1 MSAQPREAKII
12 IGLVVSMTL
21 GAALLMALD
30 SQSISAGAFS
40 LASYSSLGSIS
51 SVTATRQPIA
61 SDRWS
66 KIEVFYS
73 NTKGGDLAQLASLA
87 GLSSPEDLNFHFLVC
102 NNLGDLTLD
111 GQIQSTEK
119 WLNQW
124 SALPGTTWYG
134 SSKTIRIC
142 VIGERKTPASDY
154 QISRTEELI
163 DSLAR
168 KFHIDRTNINYP
180 TGWQL

>member
-1 MSAQPREAKII
+1 MSAQPREAKILI
-12 IGLVVSMTL
+12 SLVVAMTV

-51 SVTATRQPIA
+51 SITQARQPIA
-61 SDRWS
+61 NDRWT

-87 GLSSPEDLNFHFLVC
+87 GLSSPEDLNFHFLIC
-102 NNLGDLTLD
+102 NNLGALD

-134 SSKTIRIC
+134 TSKTIRIC
-142 VIGERKTPASDY
+142 VVGERKTPASDY
-154 QISRTEELI
+154 QISRAEELI

-168 KFHIDRTNINYP
+168 KFHIDRTSITYP
-180 TGWQL
+180 SAWQL

>member
-1 MSAQPREAKII
+1 MSSQPREAKII
-12 IGLVVSMTL
+12 VGLVVSMTL

-30 SQSISAGAFS
+30 SQSITAGAFS

-51 SVTATRQPIA
+51 SVTETRQA
-61 SDRWS
+61 VSTDRWNR
-66 KIEVFYS
+66 IEVFYS

-87 GLSSPEDLNFHFLVC
+87 GLSSSEDLNFHFLIC
-102 NNLGDLTLD
+102 NSLGALD

-134 SSKTIRIC
+134 SNKTIRIC

-168 KFHIDRTNINYP
+168 KFHIERTNINYP

>member
-1 MSAQPREAKII
+1 MSNQPREAKILI
-12 IGLVVSMTL
+12 YLVVSMTI

-51 SVTATRQPIA
+51 SVTQTRQGTTA
-61 SDRWS
+61 DRWDR
-66 KIEVFYS
+66 IEVFYS
-73 NTKGGDLAQLASLA
+73 NTKGGDLAQLASLS
-87 GLSSPEDLNFHFLVC
+87 GLTNPDDLNFHFLVC
-102 NNLGDLTLD
+102 NSLGALD

-124 SALPGTTWYG
+124 SALPGVAWYG

-142 VIGERKTPASDY
+142 VIGEGKRTPASDY
-154 QISRTEELI
+154 QVSRTQELI
-163 DSLAR
+163 DSLSR
-168 KFHIDRTNINYP
+168 KFDIKPSSVSYP
-180 TGWQL
+180 AGWQL

>member
-1 MSAQPREAKII
+1 
-12 IGLVVSMTL
+12 MTL

-51 SVTATRQPIA
+51 SVTATRQAA
-61 SDRWS
+61 SADKWNR
-66 KIEVFYS
+66 IEVFYS

-87 GLSSPEDLNFHFLVC
+87 GLSSPEDLNFHFLIC
-102 NNLGDLTLD
+102 NSLGATLD

-124 SALPGTTWYG
+124 SALPSATWYG
-134 SSKTIRIC
+134 TSKTIRIC
-142 VIGERKTPASDY
+142 VVGERKTPASDY
-154 QISRTEELI
+154 QISRAQELI

-168 KFHIDRTNINYP
+168 KFHIERTGITYP
-180 TGWQL
+180 AGWQL

>member
-1 MSAQPREAKII
+1 MSSQPRETKILI
-12 IGLVVSMTL
+12 YLVVSMTI

-51 SVTATRQPIA
+51 SVTQTRQGA
-61 SDRWS
+61 TADRWDR
-66 KIEVFYS
+66 IEVFYS
-73 NTKGGDLAQLASLA
+73 NTKGGDLAQLASLS
-87 GLSSPEDLNFHFLVC
+87 GLTSPDDLNFHFVVC
-102 NNLGDLTLD
+102 NSLGALD

-124 SALPGTTWYG
+124 SALPGAAWYG

-142 VIGERKTPASDY
+142 VIGEGKRTPASDY
-154 QISRTEELI
+154 QVSRIQELI
-163 DSLAR
+163 DSLSR
-168 KFHIDRTNINYP
+168 KYDISPTNVSYP
-180 TGWQL
+180 AGWQL